1 MKSATSF
8 ITIFI
13 LFISLTG
20 CQPTPTPPSQFTINN
35 SQITLTPTPTAT
47 PTITPTLT
55 ATSTPTIAP
64 SSTPTLTPT
73 PPPLA
78 YLAAA
83 IEEELADFDG
93 LSSYVVRDL
102 QTGEE
107 ISHNPDLAIAGMS
120 LIKIPILI
128 NVYRVLDRPPDVE
141 QRKLITQTTALSSNF
156 AANLLLQTIARQ
168 PNSYIGTD
176 IVTQSMRDLGLYN
189 TFMAVPYDFD
199 PRPDHP
205 QTYLTPAN
213 QRTDI
218 TTHPDIYRQ
227 TTAADLAALLQML
240 YTCAGN
246 GRSPLLTTYPDEITP
261 AECSEI
267 LDMLQLNELVK
278 LLEAGLP
285 DGVTIA
291 HKIGYIDDT
300 YGDAAIVYSPH
311 GDYILVLALYYPTW
325 LEWDVASPLFTRI
338 SQLAYDH
345 FNDPNAY
352 GTAVLN
358 APPQLADTPTPPPT
372 PDVPQAIVIGT
383 QGVGLTLRQSPGGA
397 EIVILPEGTVVGLLD
412 TAPTMLNGIA
422 WRQVRTPNGEVGWVG
437 EDYLAGQE

>member
-1 MKSATSF
+1 MQPATQTTSSPMPTHTSTPSSHNSQLA
-8 ITIFI
+8 IT
-13 LFISLTG
+13 SS
-20 CQPTPTPPSQFTINN
+20 QPTASPTSPPTMAPSPTVTPTPAPPS
-35 SQITLTPTPTAT
+35 
-47 PTITPTLT
+47 
-55 ATSTPTIAP
+55 
-64 SSTPTLTPT
+64 
-73 PPPLA
+73 LA

-83 IEEELADFDG
+83 IERELADFDG
-93 LSSYVVRDL
+93 LSSYVVRNL

-107 ISHNPDLAIAGMS
+107 ISHNPNLAIAGMS

-128 NVYRVLDRPPDVE
+128 NVYRVLDGPPNIE
-141 QRKLITQTTALSSNF
+141 EHKLITQTTALSSNF

-168 PNSYIGTD
+168 PNSYIGAD

-189 TFMAVPYDFD
+189 TFMAVPYDSD
-199 PRPDHP
+199 PRPDYP

-227 TTAADLAALLQML
+227 TTAADLAAMLQML
-240 YTCAGN
+240 YTCAKN
-246 GRSPLLTTYPDEITP
+246 GRSPLLATYPDELTQG
-261 AECSEI
+261 ECSEI
-267 LDMLQLNELVK
+267 LQMLQLNELVK

-358 APPQLADTPTPPPT
+358 TPPQLKDTPAPPPT
-372 PDVPQAIVIGT
+372 PDVPQAIVVGT

-422 WRQVRTPNGEVGWVG
+422 WRQVRTADGEVGWVG
-437 EDYLAGQE
+437 AEYLAGQE